1 MDYSQVLKARANRRT
16 REGRPFVN
24 FYDSVTQC
32 MSAGNALL
40 ENQVSSDFSLL
51 LERSVVIST
60 VTAIEVYYRDVLNGI
75 FQYCSPD
82 FFEPKLKHLH
92 ADKYDITDLLNMY
105 DNKIHPLELVS
116 NSQSFQ
122 NIEKIERVFSKFTE
136 KGFWSSVLQLQF
148 RRKNSPNEI
157 ATWNNDDLEGL
168 RATFNLRHE
177 LVHDPARTKFLTAQI
192 VGNIGKSAHMV
203 FGSDVV
209 LMEMMH
215 SNRDPT
221 LDSKGTA

>member
-1 MDYSQVLKARANRRT
+1 MDYSKVLKARVNRRT
-16 REGRPFVN
+16 REGHPFVN
-24 FYDSVTQC
+24 FYESVTQC
-32 MSAGNALL
+32 TSAGNAVL

-51 LERSVVIST
+51 LERSVVISA
-60 VTAIEVYYRDVLNGI
+60 VTAIEVYYRDVLDGI
-75 FQYCSPD
+75 FRYCSPD
-82 FFEPKLKHLH
+82 FFEPKLKQLH
-92 ADKYDITDLLNMY
+92 ADKYDISDLLDMY

-122 NIEKIERVFSKFTE
+122 NIEKIERVFSKFTG

-148 RRKNSPNEI
+148 RGKKSPNEI
-157 ATWNNDDLEGL
+157 ATWSNDDFEGL

-177 LVHDPARTKFLTAQI
+177 LVHDPARKRFLTAQ
-192 VGNIGKSAHMV
+192 VVSNIGKSAHMI

-215 SNRDPT
+215 LNRDPS
-221 LDSKGTA
+221 LESKDTA